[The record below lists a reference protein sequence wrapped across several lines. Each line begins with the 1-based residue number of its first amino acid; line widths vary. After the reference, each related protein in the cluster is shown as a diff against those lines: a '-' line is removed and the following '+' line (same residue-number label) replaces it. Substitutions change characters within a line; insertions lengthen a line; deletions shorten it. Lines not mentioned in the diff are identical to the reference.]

1 MPNYTVRA
9 WRPSIDAATPE
20 EAAQLSVS
28 VPAMNG
34 DEFYVIEND
43 PTGSMNYVA
52 GAATVLGGAFPMP
65 QYVFRGA
72 DFTPVTPSQAQ
83 MKV

>member
-28 VPAMNG
+28 SPAVAG

-43 PTGSMNYVA
+43 PSGSMHYVV
-52 GAATVLGGAFPMP
+52 GSATLLGGAYPTP
-65 QYVFRGA
+65 QEIYHGP
-72 DFTPVTPSQAQ
+72 DFAPGPATTGV
-83 MKV
+83 KI